1 MADSVIRLYPGNWLY
16 NAGVIGFLEVMACGE
31 CSKEVENWFKDDGS
45 VELDKKVF
53 DFIKIGNK
61 DLPLCLYRYVE
72 LLTQNDNI
80 QEWIKKTDKN
90 KVTYE
95 QKFKD
100 IAKEFGGEWGY
111 RYIRAMNRLFASDM
125 PYQNLFQKSDWV
137 SNSLINFINKIPEI
151 LNIKT
156 GIRCGLCNNF
166 DYSEVPYLSEETIKR
181 IKIFSEM
188 YVHNLNI
195 GPSIKQFPNGFWNNS
210 QSFYMCPM
218 CSYLIIHHHLAL
230 TTLSDKSTI
239 FVNAPSFKL
248 MWYLN
253 RYVKEVYG
261 REKIKVVKE
270 LLGMSIIELALKL
283 HIQLGKWT
291 MMNIEA
297 IIQYREGDSEKIDFF
312 SLPYETILIL
322 SDSNIASLI
331 NDIGEINIL
340 DLVLD
345 GRYKEILDYG
355 ERIFKIGLKNK
366 NDWGKHEW
374 DFINNKIKIEKNR
387 NNLIYLSQKLFK
399 LYALIEEKIGKGVH
413 V

>member
-1 MADSVIRLYPGNWLY
+1 
-16 NAGVIGFLEVMACGE
+16 
-31 CSKEVENWFKDDGS
+31 
-45 VELDKKVF
+45 
-53 DFIKIGNK
+53 
-61 DLPLCLYRYVE
+61 
-72 LLTQNDNI
+72 
-80 QEWIKKTDKN
+80 
-90 KVTYE
+90 
-95 QKFKD
+95 
-100 IAKEFGGEWGY
+100 
-111 RYIRAMNRLFASDM
+111 MNRLFASDM